1 MAGID
6 HKIRILKRSIATF
19 HGWLDSCEELLK
31 SLPSELESCKPSQL
45 RELALKYKVGL
56 CVYLCVF
63 DYLHSV
69 LPSFLYIKVSTT
81 VDQFGKVNH
90 SAILGSPSVSWL
102 TDAGN
107 LFLLLNRKVEET
119 FTVVAPVT
127 T

>member
-6 HKIRILKRSIATF
+6 HKIRILKKSIATF

-63 DYLHSV
+63 DYLHIFNNAPVIAQTASV

-107 LFLLLNRKVEET
+107 LFYC
-119 FTVVAPVT
+119 
-127 T
+127 